1 LKTIAKATI
10 LFAVLLLTLSLPT
23 QCLWT
28 FPLPCV
34 KADEYNPVF
43 GYYGNQC
50 LNFTVANQEV
60 NCGEHTIYQTQNLTV
75 EAWFKPLY
83 DIQLNSEYYAK
94 YGYTWGTIACL
105 RPLGAQ
111 GGWYLGFDYT
121 TGKLNFWIDSGRTI
135 FTTERQNWYNDSWY
149 YIAVTYDPKLAE
161 NNLVFYV
168 NGSVD
173 SYYNS
178 SGPIT
183 YSAPSL
189 NIGTQSPGGSPYLGL
204 LDEVRLWNV
213 SRTQSEIQQWWD
225 RTEPNGTAASPNLVG
240 YWRFDYLSRG
250 NYPDNSRYGN
260 DAVPTVPPQSA
271 APGAPIYQFYDVNFD
286 GKCDGRD
293 ITIVAKAFGSHG
305 PNFDYPGEPASP
317 AWNPLVDINE
327 DGKVDGRD
335 ITLVAHHY
343 GGR

>member
-1 LKTIAKATI
+1 LKTMPKATI
-10 LFAVLLLTLSLPT
+10 VFAVLLLILSLPT
-23 QCLWT
+23 QCFWA
-28 FPLPCV
+28 FPVPSV
-34 KADEYNPVF
+34 KADEYNPAF

-50 LNFTVANQEV
+50 LNFTVANQRV
-60 NCGEHTIYQTQNLTV
+60 DCGQHLIYQSTKLTV
-75 EAWFKPLY
+75 EAWVKPEFNVEVGSY
-83 DIQLNSEYYAK
+83 PRSYSAQF
-94 YGYTWGTIACL
+94 GTIACL
-105 RPLGAQ
+105 RPYGAG
-111 GGWYLGFDYT
+111 GGWWFGFYYP
-121 TGKLNFWIDSGRTI
+121 TGKLYFIMDAVDSSYGSNTQI
-135 FTTERQNWYNDSWY
+135 WYNDSWY
-149 YIAVTYDPKLAE
+149 YLAVTYDPTLSE

-168 NGSVD
+168 NGTVD
-173 SYYNS
+173 SYHNVTTT
-178 SGPIT
+178 IA
-183 YSAPSL
+183 YSAPTL
-189 NIGTQSPGGSPYLGL
+189 QIGSQGDGTIWYLGL
-204 LDEVRLWNV
+204 VDEVRLWNV

-250 NYPDNSRYGN
+250 NYPDNSRYGD

-305 PNFDYPGEPASP
+305 PSFDYPGEPASP
-317 AWNPLVDINE
+317 AWNPLADLNE